1 MATPKISVVVPI
13 YKVEECL
20 TWCLDSLLAQD
31 MPDWEGV
38 LVNDGSPD
46 GSRDIAVA
54 YCEKDARFTL
64 VDKPNGG
71 LSSARNV
78 GIAASTAPIVAFLD
92 SDDRFTPD
100 ACRVIVDAF
109 EREDC
114 DVLTFGANPYP
125 LEAGYPW
132 LNYVL
137 SPRDVSF
144 EGYNSDL
151 LFKEASRPFA
161 WRTACKREFLLGN
174 GIVFDETVKYGED
187 QVFDFA
193 VYGRSHKTAL
203 ISNKLYDYRVA
214 RKGSLMDTMRYDDE
228 TRLLEHVKIY
238 SAVLADWRRDGL
250 DAQHADDLAYFL
262 CDLVLYDAL
271 RLLGSDCGK
280 VFAAVAT
287 ALAGSAVGSVA
298 ALAQCAPSVAVMV
311 RAALTSKAPNA
322 RECKKLML
330 DYDVLRFGRLGACK
344 RMAANAL
351 GKREV

>member
-13 YKVEECL
+13 YNVEECL
-20 TWCLDSLLAQD
+20 AWCLDSLLAQD

-46 GSRDIAVA
+46 GSRDIAAA

-71 LSSARNV
+71 LSSARNA

-109 EREDC
+109 ERERC

-144 EGYNSDL
+144 EGYGSDL

-193 VYGRSHKTAL
+193 VYGRSRQ
-203 ISNKLYDYRVA
+203 DR
-214 RKGSLMDTMRYDDE
+214 
-228 TRLLEHVKIY
+228 
-238 SAVLADWRRDGL
+238 
-250 DAQHADDLAYFL
+250 AYFEQ
-262 CDLVLYDAL
+262 
-271 RLLGSDCGK
+271 
-280 VFAAVAT
+280 AV
-287 ALAGSAVGSVA
+287 
-298 ALAQCAPSVAVMV
+298 
-311 RAALTSKAPNA
+311 
-322 RECKKLML
+322 
-330 DYDVLRFGRLGACK
+330 
-344 RMAANAL
+344 
-351 GKREV
+351 

>member
-1 MATPKISVVVPI
+1 MGIPKISVVVPI
-13 YKVEECL
+13 YKVEQCL
-20 TWCLDSLLAQD
+20 AWCLDSLVAQD

-46 GSRDIAVA
+46 GSRDIAVS
-54 YCEKDARFTL
+54 YCERDARFKL

-71 LSSARNV
+71 LSSARNA
-78 GIAASTAPIVAFLD
+78 GIAEASAPIVAFLD

-100 ACRVIVDAF
+100 ACRVIVDTF

-137 SPRDVSF
+137 SPRDAVF
-144 EGYNSDL
+144 EGYSSDL

-161 WRTACKREFLLGN
+161 WRTACKREFLTNN
-174 GIVFDETVKYGED
+174 GILFDESVKYGED

-193 VYGRSHKTAL
+193 IYGRSCKTAL
-203 ISNKLYDYRVA
+203 ISDKLYDYRVA

-228 TRLLEHVKIY
+228 TRLLEHVKIFA
-238 SAVLADWRRDGL
+238 AVLEDWHRDGL
-250 DAQHADDLAYFL
+250 DSRYPDDLAYLL

-271 RLLGSDCGK
+271 RLLGTDCET
-280 VFAAVAT
+280 V
-287 ALAGSAVGSVA
+287 L
-298 ALAQCAPSVAVMV
+298 LEV
-311 RAALTSKAPNA
+311 R
-322 RECKKLML
+322 
-330 DYDVLRFGRLGACK
+330 DVLRGSVLSEVNLAGCCSPAVSALVFSAAQGNISTRERWKLMFDYDRFRFGRRRAL
-344 RMAANAL
+344 RRLIVNLL
-351 GKREV
+351 GKVNV

>member
-1 MATPKISVVVPI
+1 MAQPKISIVVPI

-20 TWCLDSLLAQD
+20 AWCLDSLLTQD
-31 MPDWEGV
+31 MCDWEGI

-46 GSRDIAVA
+46 GSRDIAA
-54 YCEKDARFTL
+54 SYCQKDARFKL

-71 LSSARNV
+71 LSSARNA
-78 GIAASTAPIVAFLD
+78 GITASTAPLVAFLD

-109 EREDC
+109 CRENC

-144 EGYNSDL
+144 EGYSSDL
-151 LFKEASRPFA
+151 LFREASRPFA
-161 WRTACKREFLLGN
+161 WRTACKRSFLLDN

-193 VYGRSHKTAL
+193 VYGRADKTTL

-214 RKGSLMDTMRYDDE
+214 RKGSLMDTMRSDDE

-238 SAVLADWRRDGL
+238 SAVLGDWHRDGL
-250 DAQHADDLAYFL
+250 DVQHADDLAYLL
-262 CDLVLYDAL
+262 CDLVLYDAI
-271 RLLGSDCGK
+271 RLLGPRGGK
-280 VFAAVAT
+280 VFDAVKSTIVDT
-287 ALAGSAVGSVA
+287 AVSDGA
-298 ALAQCAPSVAVMV
+298 ALEQCAPSVSAMV
-311 RAALTSKAPNA
+311 RAACTDKTLSS
-322 RECKKLML
+322 RMSKKLMF
-330 DYDVLRFGRLGACK
+330 DFDVLRFGRLGACK

>member
-1 MATPKISVVVPI
+1 MANPKISVVVPI

-46 GSRDIAVA
+46 GSRDIAAA

-64 VDKPNGG
+64 VDKENGG
-71 LSSARNV
+71 LSSARNA

-114 DVLTFGANPYP
+114 DVLTFG
-125 LEAGYPW
+125 
-132 LNYVL
+132 
-137 SPRDVSF
+137 VSF
-144 EGYNSDL
+144 EGYSSDL

-193 VYGRSHKTAL
+193 VYGRSRKTAL

-238 SAVLADWRRDGL
+238 SAVLADWQRDGL
-250 DAQHADDLAYFL
+250 DVLHADDLAYFL

-271 RLLGSDCGK
+271 RLLGTGCGK

-287 ALAGSAVGSVA
+287 ALAGSAVGGDA
-298 ALAQCAPSVAVMV
+298 ALAQCAPSVAAMV
-311 RAALTSKAPNA
+311 RTALTSKAPNA
-322 RECKKLML
+322 RACKKLMF
-330 DYDVLRFGRLGACK
+330 DYDVLRFGRLAACK